1 MFKDC
6 FGFEGRIR
14 RLEYGLTFMIFVL
27 GINLIVVFG
36 NFLGKFSNLFLII
49 TIIPL
54 AIFRVAQATKR
65 CHDLGNSGWFQ
76 LIPFYTFWLIF
87 ADGQLSR
94 NEYGSNPKAIKQID
108 ISQLGKHLE
117 DNNN

>member
-54 AIFRVAQATKR
+54 AIFRVAQATKDAMIWVILAGFNLF
-65 CHDLGNSGWFQ
+65 HFILFG
-76 LIPFYTFWLIF
+76 
-87 ADGQLSR
+87 
-94 NEYGSNPKAIKQID
+94 
-108 ISQLGKHLE
+108 
-117 DNNN
+117 